1 MRNGFFLTWLRGC
14 MRVTAGPL
22 YGDHFQHKCII
33 KSTVLLSVIDVAEVL
48 KQKEQWT
55 RHIEGQICTQECT
68 ALSVKALQIHI
79 AGLLRTET
87 EMSSFWW
94 KFRHW
99 LHRKLSKWQLPVQ
112 PVMKISSK
120 WRHFRFSVCL
130 KYFDIWARTPVPISV
145 FFLSSIVFLFMV
157 TCFNHFFYFPE
168 L

>member
-79 AGLLRTET
+79 AGIL
-87 EMSSFWW
+87 
-94 KFRHW
+94 HW
-99 LHRKLSKWQLPVQ
+99 NGNVFIL
-112 PVMKISSK
+112 MKISSLAAPK
-120 WRHFRFSVCL
+120 VVKMTTSRAASDENLVKMTTFSFQCVIEIFWHL
-130 KYFDIWARTPVPISV
+130 GPDTRANIS
-145 FFLSSIVFLFMV
+145 FLSFVNCVFIHGNVF
-157 TCFNHFFYFPE
+157 
-168 L
+168 